1 MFGSEGGFSYLTTDE
16 QLKCIQKMFES
27 SSTLLSTDILRAAIQ
42 DTQPLSS
49 YWTKLD
55 ADQTVMG
62 VAMRFF
68 LCETPPAGVYV
79 WRNDEHLVTC
89 HFDRSSSVYIM
100 RNLGTSETFSV
111 ARQDCPDM
119 LLTSGKVPG
128 VQGNWTI
135 FHYLPKEKQEEV
147 QEEPKKIP
155 APEPVLKKAK
165 TSSGSGKKKVLAVI
179 EQTPVETTGGTSV

>member
-1 MFGSEGGFSYLTTDE
+1 MFGAEGGSFSYLTIDE
-16 QLKCIQKMFES
+16 QLKCIQKLFES

-68 LCETPPAGVYV
+68 LCENPPAGVYV
-79 WRNDEHLVTC
+79 WRNDEHIVTC
-89 HFDRSSSVYIM
+89 HFDKSSNVYIL
-100 RNLGTSETFSV
+100 RNLVTSESFSV
-111 ARQDCPDM
+111 ARVDCPDM

-135 FHYLPKEKQEEV
+135 YHYLPKEKQEEA
-147 QEEPKKIP
+147 EEQVKKTT

-165 TSSGSGKKKVLAVI
+165 TTSGKKKVLAVI